1 MKATSGFKFFVALS
15 FAAVLA
21 ACQPLSETSLSPSSG
36 LKAGDTQFY
45 PSNSFIDQAKVSFH
59 NGDYGLAEMNYRK
72 AVELEPKDVEAWL
85 GLAASY
91 DELRRFDLADGAYKK
106 VLIMM
111 PTNAIVYNNAGY
123 SQLLRGNL
131 VKARELLARAAE
143 LEPNNPLIINNVAL
157 LGQSEKSIKRTVL

>member
-21 ACQPLSETSLSPSSG
+21 ACQPLSETSLTPSSG

-85 GLAASY
+85 GLAATY
-91 DELRRFDLADGAYKK
+91 DELRRFDLADGAYKN
-106 VLIMM
+106 VLDME
-111 PTNAIVYNNAGY
+111 PTNAVIYNNAGY

-131 VKARELLARAAE
+131 KKARELLTKASE
-143 LEPNNPLIINNVAL
+143 LDPNSPLIANNIVL
-157 LGQSEKSIKRTVL
+157 LGESEKSIKRNVL